1 MAETHWIEI
10 NGALLDGNSTHWD
23 ALINTQEEINRALE
37 FKTWAILGLSNNPD
51 RAAFSVAELLKQK
64 GHTIIPVH
72 PKAETVH
79 GEKGYATLE
88 EIPMKVDV
96 VDFFINSELVSR
108 NVDRA
113 IAIGAKAIWL
123 QLGVIDEESVK
134 RAEAAGLI
142 AIMDR
147 CPAIEY
153 RKVN

>member
-1 MAETHWIEI
+1 
-10 NGALLDGNSTHWD
+10 
-23 ALINTQEEINRALE
+23 
-37 FKTWAILGLSNNPD
+37 LSNNPD
-51 RAAFSVAELLKQK
+51 RAAFSVAALLKQK

-88 EIPMKVDV
+88 EIPVKVDV
-96 VDFFINSELVSR
+96 VDFFINSELVSP

-113 IAIGAKAIWL
+113 IAIDAKAIWL
-123 QLGVIDEESVK
+123 QLGVIDAESVAK
-134 RAEAAGLI
+134 AEAAGLI

-153 RKVN
+153 RKK

>member
-1 MAETHWIEI
+1 M
-10 NGALLDGNSTHWD
+10 
-23 ALINTQEEINRALE
+23 LE

-51 RAAFSVAELLKQK
+51 RAAYSVAALLKQK

-88 EIPMKVDV
+88 EIPEKVDV

-108 NVDRA
+108 HVDRA
-113 IAIGAKAIWL
+113 IAINAKAIWL
-123 QLGVIDEESVK
+123 QLGVIDAESVA
-134 RAEAAGLI
+134 RAEAAGLT

-153 RKVN
+153 RAR

>member
-1 MAETHWIEI
+1 MRQV
-10 NGALLDGNSTHWD
+10 
-23 ALINTQEEINRALE
+23 ALINTQEEIERVLE
-37 FKTWAILGLSNNPD
+37 LKTWAILGLSNNPD
-51 RAAFSVAELLKQK
+51 RAAYSVAALLKQK

-88 EIPMKVDV
+88 DIPVQVDV

-123 QLGVIDEESVK
+123 QLGVINAESVQ
-134 RAEAAGLI
+134 RAEIAGLT

-153 RKVN
+153 GKR

>member
-1 MAETHWIEI
+1 M
-10 NGALLDGNSTHWD
+10 
-23 ALINTQEEINRALE
+23 LE

-51 RAAFSVAELLKQK
+51 RAAYSVAALLKQK

-88 EIPMKVDV
+88 EIPEKVDV

-113 IAIGAKAIWL
+113 IAINAKAIWL
-123 QLGVIDEESVK
+123 QLGVIDAESVAK
-134 RAEAAGLI
+134 AEAAGLI

-153 RKVN
+153 RAR

>member
-1 MAETHWIEI
+1 M
-10 NGALLDGNSTHWD
+10 
-23 ALINTQEEINRALE
+23 Q
-37 FKTWAILGLSNNPD
+37 
-51 RAAFSVAELLKQK
+51 QK

-79 GEKGYATLE
+79 GQKGYSTLE
-88 EIPMKVDV
+88 EIPVEVDV

-108 NVDRA
+108 NVDLA
-113 IAIGAKAIWL
+113 IANGAKAIWL

-134 RAEAAGLI
+134 RAEQAGLT

-153 RKVN
+153 GKR

>member
-1 MAETHWIEI
+1 M
-10 NGALLDGNSTHWD
+10 
-23 ALINTQEEINRALE
+23 Q
-37 FKTWAILGLSNNPD
+37 
-51 RAAFSVAELLKQK
+51 QK

-79 GEKGYATLE
+79 GQKGYSTLE
-88 EIPMKVDV
+88 EIPVEVDV

-108 NVDRA
+108 NVDLA

-134 RAEAAGLI
+134 RAEQAGLT

-153 RKVN
+153 GKR

>member
-1 MAETHWIEI
+1 MRQV
-10 NGALLDGNSTHWD
+10 
-23 ALINTQEEINRALE
+23 ALINTHEEIDRVLE
-37 FKTWAILGLSNNPD
+37 LKTWAILGLSNNSD
-51 RAAFSVAELLKQK
+51 RAAYSVAALLQQK

-79 GEKGYATLE
+79 GQKGYATLE
-88 EIPMKVDV
+88 EIPVKVDV

-108 NVDRA
+108 NVDLA

-123 QLGVIDEESVK
+123 QLGVIDEESVQ
-134 RAEAAGLI
+134 RAEQAGLT

-153 RKVN
+153 GKR

>member
-1 MAETHWIEI
+1 M
-10 NGALLDGNSTHWD
+10 
-23 ALINTQEEINRALE
+23 Q
-37 FKTWAILGLSNNPD
+37 
-51 RAAFSVAELLKQK
+51 QK

-79 GEKGYATLE
+79 GQKGYSTLE
-88 EIPMKVDV
+88 EIPVEVDV

-108 NVDRA
+108 NVDLA

-134 RAEAAGLI
+134 RAEQAALT

-153 RKVN
+153 GKR

>member
-1 MAETHWIEI
+1 V
-10 NGALLDGNSTHWD
+10 
-23 ALINTQEEINRALE
+23 LE

-51 RAAFSVAELLKQK
+51 RAAYSVAALLKQK

-88 EIPMKVDV
+88 EIPEKVDV

-108 NVDRA
+108 HVDRA
-113 IAIGAKAIWL
+113 IAINAKAIWL
-123 QLGVIDEESVK
+123 QLGVIDAESVA
-134 RAEAAGLI
+134 RAEAAGLT

-153 RKVN
+153 RAR

>member
-1 MAETHWIEI
+1 M
-10 NGALLDGNSTHWD
+10 
-23 ALINTQEEINRALE
+23 LE

-51 RAAFSVAELLKQK
+51 RAAYSVAALLKQK

-88 EIPMKVDV
+88 EIPEKVDV

-113 IAIGAKAIWL
+113 IAINAKAIWL
-123 QLGVIDEESVK
+123 QLGVIDAESVA
-134 RAEAAGLI
+134 RAEAAGLT

-153 RKVN
+153 RAR

>member
-1 MAETHWIEI
+1 MRQVAPI
-10 NGALLDGNSTHWD
+10 NS
-23 ALINTQEEINRALE
+23 QEEIDRVLE

-51 RAAFSVAELLKQK
+51 RAAYSVAALLKQK

-88 EIPMKVDV
+88 EIPVKVDV

-108 NVDRA
+108 NIDRA
-113 IAIGAKAIWL
+113 ISIGAQAIWL
-123 QLGVIDEESVK
+123 QLGVIDSESVQ
-134 RAEAAGLI
+134 RAELAGLI

-153 RKVN
+153 GKK

>member
-1 MAETHWIEI
+1 M
-10 NGALLDGNSTHWD
+10 NS
-23 ALINTQEEINRALE
+23 QEEIDRVLE

-51 RAAFSVAELLKQK
+51 RAAYSVAALLKQK

-88 EIPMKVDV
+88 EIPVKVDV

-108 NVDRA
+108 NIDRA
-113 IAIGAKAIWL
+113 ISIGAQAVWL
-123 QLGVIDEESVK
+123 QLGVIDSESVQ
-134 RAEAAGLI
+134 RAELAGLI

-153 RKVN
+153 GKK

>member
-1 MAETHWIEI
+1 MRWVVP
-10 NGALLDGNSTHWD
+10 
-23 ALINTQEEINRALE
+23 INTQEEIDRVLE

-51 RAAFSVAELLKQK
+51 RAAFSVAALLKSK

-88 EIPMKVDV
+88 EIPVSVDV

-123 QLGVIDEESVK
+123 QLGVIDPESVE
-134 RAEAAGLI
+134 RAELAGLI
-142 AIMDR
+142 AIMDK

-153 RKVN
+153 GKR

>member
-1 MAETHWIEI
+1 MRQVAPINSQTEI
-10 NGALLDGNSTHWD
+10 D
-23 ALINTQEEINRALE
+23 RVLE

-51 RAAFSVAELLKQK
+51 RAAFSVAALLQQK

-88 EIPMKVDV
+88 EIPGKVDV

-108 NVDRA
+108 NVDSA
-113 IAIGAKAIWL
+113 IAIDAKAIWL
-123 QLGVIDEESVK
+123 QLGVIDAESVAK
-134 RAEAAGLI
+134 AEAAGLT

-153 RKVN
+153 RKK

>member
-1 MAETHWIEI
+1 M
-10 NGALLDGNSTHWD
+10 
-23 ALINTQEEINRALE
+23 Q
-37 FKTWAILGLSNNPD
+37 
-51 RAAFSVAELLKQK
+51 QK

-79 GEKGYATLE
+79 GQKGYSTLE
-88 EIPMKVDV
+88 EIPVEVDV

-134 RAEAAGLI
+134 RAEQAALT

-153 RKVN
+153 GKR